1 MLKDVIVP
9 KRVHKLVVR
18 YSRMSNGATS
28 PRRSRARRVTQQQQ
42 QATGGAAP
50 RRIEEIELTVTR
62 EKETG
67 KVQRAIL
74 PFTPRNYSIHT
85 AQRSSIHSSASASTR

>member
-28 PRRSRARRVTQQQQ
+28 PRRARARKVTQQQQ

-50 RRIEEIELTVTR
+50 RRIEEIESR
-62 EKETG
+62 
-67 KVQRAIL
+67 
-74 PFTPRNYSIHT
+74 
-85 AQRSSIHSSASASTR
+85 